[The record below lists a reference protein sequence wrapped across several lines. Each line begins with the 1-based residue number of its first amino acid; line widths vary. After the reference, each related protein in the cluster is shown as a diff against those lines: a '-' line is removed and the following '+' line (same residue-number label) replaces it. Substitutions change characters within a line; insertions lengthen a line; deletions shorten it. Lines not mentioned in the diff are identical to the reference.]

1 MKKIYS
7 LFFLAGL
14 ALISFSFAA
23 EDNDDGRAGHT
34 GSPGE
39 QTCAKSGCHAGS
51 AVNGPNG
58 SVSIS
63 APDLVNGQ
71 YVPGQQY
78 TINVTVSNPGRDLF
92 GLGFEALQSSGA
104 NAGILSPGV
113 GTHILNATVQ
123 GNSRASITHLQNGG
137 ASQDQHTF
145 TFTWTAPSTNIGNV
159 TFYVAGNAANG
170 NGSTSG
176 DLIYTASQVVPPSTT
191 SSVEDIMN
199 TVNVNAYPNPVVDVL
214 RVDFSIQ
221 KAGQLQVVM
230 FDAMGRKVKE
240 WINESIRQGEYS
252 RVFDMTEFSKGQYI
266 MHWSVDGEVY
276 TTEFIQK

>member
-7 LFFLAGL
+7 LFFLAGIT
-14 ALISFSFAA
+14 LIMFSFSAQ
-23 EDNDDGRAGHT
+23 DNDDGRAGHT

-63 APDLVNGQ
+63 APDLVNWE

-78 TINVTVSNPGRDLF
+78 TINVTVSNPGRSLF
-92 GLGFEALQSSGA
+92 GLGFEALQASGA
-104 NAGILSPGV
+104 NAGTLSPGV
-113 GTHILNATVQ
+113 GTHILNATVS
-123 GNSRASITHLQNGG
+123 GNSRASITHLLNGG
-137 ASQDQHTF
+137 ASPNQHTF

-176 DLIYTASQVVPPSTT
+176 DLIYTSSQVVTPFTT
-191 SSVEDIMN
+191 SNVDEFVK
-199 TVNVNAYPNPVVDVL
+199 TVNLKAYPNPVVNEL
-214 RVDFSIQ
+214 RVDYSIR
-221 KAGQLQVVM
+221 KAGQLEVIM
-230 FDAMGRKVKE
+230 FDAMGRTVKQ
-240 WINESIRQGEYS
+240 WMNESVVPGNFS
-252 RVFDMTEFSKGQYI
+252 RTLDMSEFSKGQYI
-266 MHWSVDGEVY
+266 MHWSIDGEVY
-276 TTEFIQK
+276 STEIIQK